1 METRI
6 FWLKMLLAF
15 ASLIGTSH
23 LADAQEKSPQKTK
36 APAPKSADHA
46 TTGDQNALGETNN
59 PTHKQ
64 AVIWPGM
71 TRAGATVL
79 CPTAGHS
86 NRPAVRRSWG
96 ICRSRSPC
104 IRAEPILAILHAG
117 YGEHEIVT
125 VNGSTGKVIGRVAL
139 PRVLPA

>member
-46 TTGDQNALGETNN
+46 TTGDQNALGEMNN
-59 PTHKQ
+59 PDPQGGGDLAWDDPRRGH
-64 AVIWPGM
+64 
-71 TRAGATVL
+71 RASQRL
-79 CPTAGHS
+79 
-86 NRPAVRRSWG
+86 
-96 ICRSRSPC
+96 
-104 IRAEPILAILHAG
+104 
-117 YGEHEIVT
+117 VT
-125 VNGSTGKVIGRVAL
+125 
-139 PRVLPA
+139 